1 MEGVKL
7 NERIM
12 TEEDVLNIFRKTG
25 GYITGSHIVYT
36 SGKHGEVYLN
46 KDAIYPHTEEISEI
60 CLSIAEKFKDKD
72 IAVVAAPALG
82 GIILSQWTAYHL
94 SRLTKCD
101 VLGVYTEKT
110 PDKNQIFTR
119 GYDKL
124 VKGRKV
130 LVVEDITT
138 TGGSVK
144 KVIDSVRNAGGDV
157 TSVCVLVNRDPGNI
171 NSTTIGA
178 PFYPLAEVK
187 VQAWDEK
194 DCPLCKK
201 GVPINTTVGKGREYL
216 AKRKLTK

>member
-1 MEGVKL
+1 
-7 NERIM
+7 M
-12 TEEDVLNIFRKTG
+12 TADEVLDIFKKTG

-36 SGKHGEVYLN
+36 SGKHGQAYLN
-46 KDAIYPHTEEISEI
+46 KDAIYPHTAEISAI
-60 CLSIAEKFKDKD
+60 CEESSIRFQDQNIE
-72 IAVVAAPALG
+72 VVAAPALG

-94 SRLTKCD
+94 SLNTKKD

-124 VKGRKV
+124 VKDKRV

-144 KVIDSVRNAGGDV
+144 KVIDSVRIAGGSV
-157 TSVCVLVNRDPGNI
+157 VAVCVLVNRDPDNI
-171 NSTTIGA
+171 NSETVNA
-178 PFYPLAEVK
+178 PYFALAEVK
-187 VQAWDEK
+187 MQAWEENE
-194 DCPLCKK
+194 CPLCKK

-216 AKRKLTK
+216 ARKK